1 MPTPDQ
7 NKPPAKHI
15 LVVDDDPTTRMLF
28 GSLLARAG
36 YEVLYAKDGNDG
48 REMARR
54 TLPDLILLDLNMPIM
69 DGWETADRL
78 KNEPD
83 ATTTKIPIAFLSS
96 EDLSIEAQK
105 AAKEL
110 GVTDYLQKGMSN
122 DAFIER
128 VQKIIGASQKPTA

>member
-1 MPTPDQ
+1 MDSL
-7 NKPPAKHI
+7 AKHVLI
-15 LVVDDDPTTRMLF
+15 VDDDPTTRMLF
-28 GSLLARAG
+28 GALLARAG

-54 TLPDLILLDLNMPIM
+54 LLPDLILLDLNMPIM

-83 ATTTKIPIAFLSS
+83 STTKQIPIAFLSS

-110 GVTDYLQKGMSN
+110 GVVDYLQKGMSN
-122 DAFIER
+122 EDFIAR
-128 VQKIIGASQKPTA
+128 VKKILPPPPATPTLVTN